1 MDALRSFEGAN
12 LLLSSANA
20 KLTTAA
26 VTLTT
31 VNAIGGAN
39 AANALLDGVFLP
51 NALAAAAYYP
61 QYVLSDGITLLGTP
75 GYAIQTVLAN
85 NIGITQNGQANVGAY
100 GQAAIV
106 AFGAQVF
113 RNYNPGATQ
122 VNGAYPPQPLT
133 IQQAFQPGTSQL
145 DNGGSILGSFGL
157 SGVVCN
163 STGGA
168 ITFNSPGAAQ
178 GGYPVLALGQ
188 LVQVSGTQTAGGTV
202 SPGVY
207 VVGAGVSQTGV
218 TLYNLLTGAAII
230 TTASAATIAGLT
242 FTVIPTTASLQSTI
256 SAIVGPVANIDKSG
270 TVLNPGADFFPNIP
284 DNFILLGYAEVVNPY
299 NSGTAVFTFGTTN
312 WNQTGIQSTFFNAAA
327 ASKRARSQF
336 A

>member
-31 VNAIGGAN
+31 VNAIGGSN

-75 GYAIQTVLAN
+75 GYPIASTLAINL
-85 NIGITQNGQANVGAY
+85 GITQSGQSNVGAY

-113 RNYNPGATQ
+113 RAYNPGATQ
-122 VNGAYPPQPLT
+122 VNSAYPPQPLT
-133 IQQAFQPGTSQL
+133 VQQAFQPGTSQL
-145 DNGGSILGSFGL
+145 DNGGSIIGSFGL
-157 SGVVCN
+157 AGVAIGA
-163 STGGA
+163 SGA
-168 ITFNSPGAAQ
+168 ITFTSPGTAQ
-178 GGYPVLALGQ
+178 SGAPVLAAGQ
-188 LVQVSGTQTAGGTV
+188 LVQVVGTNTGLGTLAAGT
-202 SPGVY
+202 Y
-207 VVGAGVSQTGV
+207 VVSSTGVSQTGV
-218 TLYNLLTGAAII
+218 TLNNFLTGAAA
-230 TTASAATIAGLT
+230 TTAAGTSVGQT
-242 FTVIPTTASLQSTI
+242 FTVIPTTASLQSTV
-256 SAIVGPVANIDKSG
+256 SAIVGPVVNIDKSG

-299 NSGTAVFTFGTTN
+299 NSGTSVFTFGTTN
-312 WNQTGIQSTFFNAAA
+312 WNATGIQSTFFNAAA